1 MTRLCERDAKVIDVH
16 LRSCGRGVFRCIA
29 PHSFGRVIACV
40 NASAIMKTISEEAA
54 DTGWFLGALFATEDC
69 ANNCSPH
76 ADRDC
81 VFRFI
86 VN

>member
-1 MTRLCERDAKVIDVH
+1 
-16 LRSCGRGVFRCIA
+16 
-29 PHSFGRVIACV
+29 
-40 NASAIMKTISEEAA
+40 MKTISEEAA